1 MFRALSTIPRY
12 MAPAVKVA
20 PFVSI
25 DCFPCNSLDCC
36 SFHACWSYP
45 TGRIFLSI
53 MVNISSIMILPITMW
68 ILLSISPLITTEE
81 FTKS

>member
-1 MFRALSTIPRY
+1 MFRALSTIPRCV
-12 MAPAVKVA
+12 ASAVKAA

-36 SFHACWSYP
+36 SFHARWSYS
-45 TGRIFLSI
+45 TGRRLLSI
-53 MVNISSIMILPITMW
+53 MVNLSSIMILLITMW
-68 ILLSISPLITTEE
+68 ILLSISLLITTEE